1 MSLKAQGLAAAVWKQ
16 NFPQVALVAKVQ
28 ALAVGGESESPKG
41 RYRNDLLFGACRD
54 GDEDDIL
61 RNWHKS
67 GSIHSMAIESAAIGP
82 RQHVIDRA
90 RYCTERR
97 ERSLRAEHFDARDTL
112 GGLVV
117 FFDYGP
123 SEPSIGKKKQ

>member
-16 NFPQVALVAKVQ
+16 NFPQVVLVAKVQ

-41 RYRNDLLFGACRD
+41 RYRNDLLLGSCRD

-67 GSIHSMAIESAAIGP
+67 GSIHSMAIESAAIGA

-90 RYCTERR
+90 RYRTDR
-97 ERSLRAEHFDARDTL
+97 
-112 GGLVV
+112 
-117 FFDYGP
+117 
-123 SEPSIGKKKQ
+123 